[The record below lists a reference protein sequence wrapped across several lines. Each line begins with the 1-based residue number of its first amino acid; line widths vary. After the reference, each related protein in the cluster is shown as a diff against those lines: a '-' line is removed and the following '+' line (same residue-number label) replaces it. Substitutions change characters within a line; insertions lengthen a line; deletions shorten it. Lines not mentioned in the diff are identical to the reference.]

1 MPKCWVT
8 PIVERHELVLLTPER
23 GTNDTTRNVP
33 PESNMGEPVILLGL
47 LRETEMM
54 QSLIYLK
61 AYPSRGESS
70 HPKAR
75 NLDLSLP
82 RLQEAVEVGMSFPN
96 SQLVFISTRQF
107 CWCLPPSCHA
117 L

>member
-8 PIVERHELVLLTPER
+8 PILERHELVLLTPER

-61 AYPSRGESS
+61 AYTSRGESS

-75 NLDLSLP
+75 NLDLIA
-82 RLQEAVEVGMSFPN
+82 QTAG
-96 SQLVFISTRQF
+96 
-107 CWCLPPSCHA
+107 SCRGWNVLSKESA
-117 L
+117 GLYFN